1 MITWWSL
8 FYQEVWGAV
17 QPRARTT
24 FEAWAFYALS
34 DVPQVQ
40 DKAGRFGG
48 EQDLNANPSSVL
60 YYKSTAL
67 YSNCKNGVTAV
78 LPLSG
83 QEIVADVTFPVSG
96 GLSYETQKL

>member
-40 DKAGRFGG
+40 DKAGGFGG
-48 EQDLNANPSSVL
+48 EQDLNPNPSSVL
-60 YYKSTAL
+60 ANY
-67 YSNCKNGVTAV
+67 KNGVTVV

-83 QEIVADVTFPVSG
+83 QETVADVTFPVSG